1 MVIFDITT
9 SLFSLSLSN
18 VTRFYAVEAM
28 KFLAHLRFYGCTQQT
43 VTITVASLSVPLLLE
58 FPSSKKMNMF
68 NMERG
73 VFEAYAQWID
83 FEEGE
88 KNSLIVIDSV
98 KKRREKIDHTNQ
110 SCGNF
115 IREKRYFATA
125 VYINMVLFIQPGFLC
140 CLHICFFFIIF
151 LLLLLLPD
159 SSERK
164 WQYRRV

>member
-1 MVIFDITT
+1 MI
-9 SLFSLSLSN
+9 SPLLFFLSLSLQRDAILCGRSN
-18 VTRFYAVEAM
+18 EIFSAFAISRMYAANCYYHGGFSVGS
-28 KFLAHLRFYGCTQQT
+28 F
-43 VTITVASLSVPLLLE
+43 VAGIPKL
-58 FPSSKKMNMF
+58 KKMNMF

-164 WQYRRV
+164 